1 MIEVSYIRDDQNVTE
16 VFSSS
21 DVRFWERVGRLSKD
35 CRVWSLTARQ
45 DGEDFIFSEKFKEFL
60 F

>member
-1 MIEVSYIRDDQNVTE
+1 MLEVSYTRDDQNVTE

-21 DVRFWERVGRLSKD
+21 DVRFWERVGKLSKD
-35 CRVWSLTARQ
+35 CRVWSLTARE
-45 DGEDFIFSEKFKEFL
+45 DGEDFIFSEKLEEVL